1 MPRLF
6 FQSPQKAARKLL
18 RFVTPAP
25 EDSVVSGAYY
35 ENGKPRTIKA
45 PPIGPQL
52 WEATSALLDLN
63 KR

>member
-1 MPRLF
+1 M
-6 FQSPQKAARKLL
+6 
-18 RFVTPAP
+18 
-25 EDSVVSGAYY
+25 SGAYY

-52 WEATSALLDLN
+52 WEATTALLDLN